1 MLKLLLILFIT
12 MEDIRKPRDIKL
24 VTTDKKR
31 DQLVSELSY
40 YTTKWFSE
48 GLLAIEMKK
57 FKVKMGQPVYLGLP
71 VLEILV

>member
-12 MEDIRKPRDIKL
+12 MEDIRKSKDIKL

-48 GLLAIEMKK
+48 VLLAIEMKK
-57 FKVKMGQPVYLGLP
+57 FKVKMG
-71 VLEILV
+71 

>member
-1 MLKLLLILFIT
+1 

-57 FKVKMGQPVYLGLP
+57 FKVKMG
-71 VLEILV
+71 

>member
-1 MLKLLLILFIT
+1 MLKLLVILFIT
-12 MEDIRKPRDIKL
+12 MEDIRKSKDIKL

-48 GLLAIEMKK
+48 VLLAIEMKK
-57 FKVKMGQPVYLGLP
+57 FKVKMG
-71 VLEILV
+71 